1 MTNADVPLDGL
12 IALEPSPDEEAWEAY
27 LLFALEQ
34 LGGEEKTAVEMKTLA
49 ALERAV
55 GTQLPF
61 EVGLLLVIGVP
72 DLDGWRR
79 WGDDPASDLD
89 AWRAEMLSDILRDV
103 ECGFWTDAWGARPER
118 SSEIHDVVR
127 SKFAAAAPL
136 LPLFGN
142 RAIPLVCADGEKKAE
157 SNPVLAID
165 GTSVATVGTD
175 LAAWLTNEFDVPL
188 PMWPTTPERRFSFW
202 SELRHASE
210 D

>member
-12 IALEPSPDEEAWEAY
+12 IALEPSPDEDAWEAY
-27 LLFALEQ
+27 LVFALEQ
-34 LGGEEKTAVEMKTLA
+34 LGGDEERAADMKTLA

-72 DLDGWRR
+72 DVDGWRR
-79 WGDDPASDLD
+79 WGDDPALDLD
-89 AWRAEMLSDILRDV
+89 VWRAETLSDVLRDV
-103 ECGFWTDAWGARPER
+103 DGGFWADAWGVRPER
-118 SSEIHDVVR
+118 SDQGHEVVR
-127 SKFAAAAPL
+127 ARFAGAAPL
-136 LPLFGN
+136 LPIFSN
-142 RAIPLVCADGEKKAE
+142 RAIPLVCADGELEAE

-165 GTSVATVGTD
+165 GTTITTVGTD

-202 SELRHASE
+202 SDLNQSSE